1 MSKQMISRVYSIYSY
16 YGILSVE
23 HALCFVIDNM
33 IVVVIPRWF
42 TQADKSNN
50 KAHTV
55 MIKLAMY
62 SNIYLALIL
71 SPTSLV

>member
-16 YGILSVE
+16 YEILSVE
-23 HALCFVIDNM
+23 HALSFVIDIM

-50 KAHTV
+50 KAHTL

-62 SNIYLALIL
+62 SNIYLASIL